1 MVAARIADMSF
12 LRRTRKAEPPP
23 PPPTPVQEEVTAQQF
38 SVKLA
43 FLARSS
49 DGQRMPGDPAIRAT
63 LPSVVQPL
71 ALTPVEVLEPLVHDL
86 ANAAPSIERLAD
98 LQEWIKARAS
108 ASPIAQHALYV
119 LESTDALDMTV
130 DTFFCALLHGEVDT
144 SGYPDYNAIVGGLA
158 SHWDELSGDLIVRAV
173 VGWGGKGQR
182 GDTERIGQRL
192 LSSLYQQVRA
202 TGQTLGVAAA
212 PRAPSISERGGA
224 VCAHCGFESGTG
236 AFYCP
241 KCGMRMAR
249 GA

>member
-1 MVAARIADMSF
+1 MSF
-12 LRRTRKAEPPP
+12 LRRNRNRDEAPPA
-23 PPPTPVQEEVTAQQF
+23 PPTPFQEEITAQQF
-38 SVKLA
+38 SLKLA

-49 DGQRMPGDPAIRAT
+49 DGLRLPADPSMQSMLPG
-63 LPSVVQPL
+63 VVEPL
-71 ALTPVEVLEPLVHDL
+71 ALSPIEVLEPVGHEL
-86 ANAAPSIERLAD
+86 ANAAPSIERLPQ
-98 LQEWIKARAS
+98 LQQWIAARS
-108 ASPIAQHALYV
+108 TASPIALHALYL
-119 LESTDALDMTV
+119 LEATDALDMTV
-130 DTFFCALLHGEVDT
+130 DTFVCALLHGETDT

-202 TGQTLGVAAA
+202 TGHSLGVAAA
-212 PRAPSISERGGA
+212 TRANAIGERGGA
-224 VCAHCGFESGTG
+224 ACAHCGFESGTG

-241 KCGMRMAR
+241 KCGMRMAG

>member
-1 MVAARIADMSF
+1 MSF
-12 LRRTRKAEPPP
+12 LRRNRTNEEAPP
-23 PPPTPVQEEVTAQQF
+23 PPPTPVQEEVSAQQF

-49 DGQRMPGDPAIRAT
+49 DGLRLPPDPRMQSMLPG
-63 LPSVVQPL
+63 VVEPL
-71 ALTPVEVLEPLVHDL
+71 ALSPVEVLEPVGHEL
-86 ANAAPSIERLAD
+86 ANAAPSMERFAQ
-98 LQEWIKARAS
+98 LQQWITARS
-108 ASPIAQHALYV
+108 TVSPIAQHALYV

-130 DTFFCALLHGEVDT
+130 DTFVCALLHGETDT
-144 SGYPDYNAIVGGLA
+144 SGYPDYNAVVGGLA

-182 GDTERIGQRL
+182 GDTDRIGQRL
-192 LSSLYQQVRA
+192 LSSLYQQVLATGHSMGTAAVARA
-202 TGQTLGVAAA
+202 T
-212 PRAPSISERGGA
+212 SIGERGGA

-241 KCGMRMAR
+241 KCGMRMTR